1 MWDSYSIQKTHST
14 PQIFQKKFCYNF
26 QKRAH
31 MIIYEDSDIYIEKE
45 KSEIPW
51 LKIFTKEPYKEL
63 GDVPKELR
71 NKLWIVYDAIEDEMK
86 KYYNPKKINMASFA
100 NMLPRVHIHV
110 MARFE
115 NDSYFPNPMWGE
127 KLREANLILPNENK
141 FFAILKEKFQR
152 FN

>member
-1 MWDSYSIQKTHST
+1 
-14 PQIFQKKFCYNF
+14 
-26 QKRAH
+26 

-51 LKIFTKEPYKEL
+51 LKIFTKEPYIEL
-63 GDVPKELR
+63 GDIPKDLR
-71 NKLWIVYDAIEDEMK
+71 VRLWDIYDIVEKEMK
-86 KYYNPKKINMASFA
+86 FYYKPKKINMASFA

-127 KLREANLILPNENK
+127 KLRDAKLDLPDEKELFKRVVKSINNL
-141 FFAILKEKFQR
+141 
-152 FN
+152 